1 MLQKVRGIVLKT
13 TDYSDTSVVAQIL
26 TDKFGT
32 QAYLINGVKKP
43 KAKVKMNMLQPL
55 HLLDMV
61 VYHRLNDNLQRVS
74 ELRPSPVFRTI
85 PYDLLKTTVIIFLN
99 EVLYKSIRQQTPDE
113 NLFDFVFNAISWF
126 DESDQAG
133 SNFHLSFLLKLTRFL
148 GFSPNERKFKDEIY
162 FDLQEGKFH
171 SRTPVHSN
179 YISGENAAAFILL
192 YKTPI
197 ERSSEIVLTNIDRR
211 FLLDKILVFYRLHT
225 ASFGEIKSHKILE
238 TLFG

>member
-13 TDYSDTSVVAQIL
+13 TDYSETSIVVQIL

-32 QAYLINGVKKP
+32 QSYLINGVKKP
-43 KAKVKMNMLQPL
+43 KAKIKMNMLQPL
-55 HLLDMV
+55 HLLEMV
-61 VYHRLNDNLQRVS
+61 VYHKVNDKLQRVS

-99 EVLYKSIRQQTPDE
+99 EVLYKSIRQQTSDE
-113 NLFDFVFNAISWF
+113 YLFDFVFNAISWF
-126 DESDQAG
+126 DEADRTG

-148 GFSPNERKFKDEIY
+148 GFSPSEKKFRDQVY
-162 FDLQEGKFH
+162 FDLQEGEFL
-171 SRTPVHSN
+171 SRMPIHSN
-179 YISGENAAAFILL
+179 YLTKEYASTFIML
-192 YKTPI
+192 YITPI
-197 ERSSEIVLTNIDRR
+197 EESSEIVLTNKERR

-238 TLFG
+238 TIFD

>member
-13 TDYSDTSVVAQIL
+13 TDYSDTSVVVQIL